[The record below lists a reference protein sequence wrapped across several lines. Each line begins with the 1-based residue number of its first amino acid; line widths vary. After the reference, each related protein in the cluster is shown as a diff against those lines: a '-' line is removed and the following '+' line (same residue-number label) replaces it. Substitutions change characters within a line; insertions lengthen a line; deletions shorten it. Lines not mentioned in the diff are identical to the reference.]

1 MEADHNS
8 LAEYPIN
15 KLLILRV
22 DSVVLIPEESFGSRK
37 DQIYFL
43 ELINADKE
51 TRGTRIY
58 RLSAITW
65 QSATLSS
72 LYQSTILGPTPPNNL
87 NDSPYPISDE
97 IVSSGH
103 VLEIQI
109 LVMEIQVTILLKGC
123 AKETKVGRYYR
134 YASAFIS

>member
-58 RLSAITW
+58 RLSAIT
-65 QSATLSS
+65 
-72 LYQSTILGPTPPNNL
+72 
-87 NDSPYPISDE
+87 
-97 IVSSGH
+97 
-103 VLEIQI
+103 
-109 LVMEIQVTILLKGC
+109 
-123 AKETKVGRYYR
+123 
-134 YASAFIS
+134 

>member
-22 DSVVLIPEESFGSRK
+22 DSVVLIHEESFGSRK

-58 RLSAITW
+58 RLSAIT
-65 QSATLSS
+65 
-72 LYQSTILGPTPPNNL
+72 
-87 NDSPYPISDE
+87 
-97 IVSSGH
+97 
-103 VLEIQI
+103 
-109 LVMEIQVTILLKGC
+109 
-123 AKETKVGRYYR
+123 
-134 YASAFIS
+134 